1 MKTGQYELSIVN
13 AGYLAMDCGAV
24 FGVVPKALW
33 QRQVQCDEKN
43 RMLMS
48 LNCLLLESG
57 KRKILVDTGVGN
69 GLGEK
74 LRKIYNIQDN
84 TSIADSLAE
93 KGLKPEDI
101 TDVLVT
107 HLHFDHAGGL
117 MDHSTKASF
126 FRNARYYT
134 GEQQFQWAQSP
145 SLIDRASYKKR
156 NYMPLYKSGRLQLL
170 KPGEQP
176 FDGIRLYQ
184 TTGHTP
190 GMITLEVIKKHNP
203 VYYCADIFP
212 THFHVPGNYISA
224 YDLHPLDLLRE
235 KQFFLKKVHKNK
247 GILIFPHDSVIV
259 AASVAN
265 VNNDYQINKTYKTI

>member
-1 MKTGQYELSIVN
+1 MKTGQYEISIIN
-13 AGYLAMDCGAV
+13 AGFLAMDCGAV

-48 LNCLLLESG
+48 LNCLLLESAV
-57 KRKILVDTGVGN
+57 RKILVDTGLGN

-117 MDHSTKASF
+117 IDHPTKEPF

-134 GEQQFQWAQSP
+134 GKQQFQWAQSP

-156 NYMPLYKSGRLQLL
+156 NYMPLYESGRLQLL

-176 FDGIRLYQ
+176 FDNIRLYQ

-190 GMITLEVIKKHNP
+190 GMITLEINDNQSP
-203 VYYCADIFP
+203 VYYCTDIFP
-212 THFHVPGNYISA
+212 THFHIPVNYISA

-235 KQFFLKKVHKNK
+235 KQFFLKKIQKNK
-247 GILIFPHDSVIV
+247 GILIFPHDPLLA

>member
-1 MKTGQYELSIVN
+1 
-13 AGYLAMDCGAV
+13 
-24 FGVVPKALW
+24 
-33 QRQVQCDEKN
+33 
-43 RMLMS
+43 MS
-48 LNCLLLESG
+48 LNCLLLESAE
-57 KRKILVDTGVGN
+57 KKILVDTGVGN

-117 MDHSTKASF
+117 MDYSTKEPF
-126 FRNARYYT
+126 FWNARYYT
-134 GEQQFQWAQSP
+134 GKQQFQWAQSP

-156 NYMPLYKSGRLQLL
+156 NYMPLYKSGQLQLL

-176 FDGIRLYQ
+176 FADIRLYQ
-184 TTGHTP
+184 STGHTP
-190 GMITLEVIKKHNP
+190 GLIALEVKDKHSP
-203 VYYCADIFP
+203 VYYGSDIFP
-212 THFHVPGNYISA
+212 THFHVPANYISA

-235 KQFFLKKVHKNK
+235 KQFFLKKVQKNR
-247 GILIFPHDSVIV
+247 GILIFSHDPVIT